1 MDRNMKPRYLPDQDR
16 VDRTAKVRSRRGLMV
31 RRVSLAISLATLMAS
46 ITPSADAADS
56 PAGTQTKSSRVWQP
70 RPLALPPTSET
81 GPAWKPPADQPA
93 LVAPALPPVTIIMN
107 TPVPPEEPPTITR
120 RRKSESSDHATASL
134 GRSQQAFSRPMP
146 ASDPINHHA
155 RTAELAQSAVDQ
167 LRSAHFAARRGALH
181 SAKESAT
188 QTLRIIASLR
198 DSQTGDNL
206 HTSQLNEAITA
217 IRESTD
223 FTGRYGPVDHAAL
236 HRLVE
241 VHQTPALHGVNTS
254 TLTAERAIEAYLNYA
269 RQRWVESTIGGPL
282 AAEATMILANLESA
296 TLTPQ
301 SNSDL
306 TESRSRLH
314 ASELA
319 LMYRRAAVEIGPDN
333 PQATAEL
340 GRNLL
345 NRSMP
350 AIAKELLLLSV
361 QQKPTRQSVEDLMR
375 AANESGDDQL
385 AAECQQQL
393 ASTGLPSE
401 LPVQVMSP
409 SQFAETHQQFAASSQ
424 HAIQQYSAPQTSA
437 QPYQTQLYQ
446 AQRNHSRPSVATRQM
461 PSRGYPQT
469 ASRPMQRS
477 SFHQGQLIVPA
488 QNGRTTQSQIVD
500 PSMPNAPTRPSAP
513 ARATKPR
520 GGLFW

>member
-1 MDRNMKPRYLPDQDR
+1 MKPRDLTGQDR
-16 VDRTAKVRSRRGLMV
+16 ADRTAKGRSRRGLLV
-31 RRVSLAISLATLMAS
+31 RRVSLAILIAS
-46 ITPSADAADS
+46 VTASVHAADS
-56 PAGTQTKSSRVWQP
+56 QSNGNAKSSRVWQP
-70 RPLALPPTSET
+70 RPLALPPTSAT
-81 GPAWKPPADQPA
+81 APAWKPPSAKPA
-93 LVAPALPPVTIIMN
+93 MVAPAPPPVTIIM
-107 TPVPPEEPPTITR
+107 TAPVPAEEAPKITR
-120 RRKSESSDHATASL
+120 RRQTFSSDSATASL
-134 GRSQQAFSRPMP
+134 GKTASSTSRPMP

-155 RTAELAQSAVDQ
+155 RTAELAQSAVSQ

-181 SAKESAT
+181 TAKESAT

-198 DSQTGDNL
+198 DSQTGGNL

-223 FTGRYGPVDHAAL
+223 FTGRYGPVDQAAL
-236 HRLVE
+236 NRLVE
-241 VHQTPALHGVNTS
+241 VHETPTLHGVNTS
-254 TLTAERAIEAYLNYA
+254 LLTAERAIEAYLNYA
-269 RQRWVESTIGGPL
+269 RQRWVEATVGGPL
-282 AAEATMILANLESA
+282 AAEATMILADLESA

-345 NRSMP
+345 SRSMP

-375 AANESGDDQL
+375 AANESGDANL

-393 ASTGLPSE
+393 ASTNLPSE
-401 LPVQVMSP
+401 LPVQLMSP
-409 SQFAETHQQFAASSQ
+409 SQFAKTHQQFAGSGQHIASSQ
-424 HAIQQYSAPQTSA
+424 HTTQQ
-437 QPYQTQLYQ
+437 QPASHPYT
-446 AQRNHSRPSVATRQM
+446 
-461 PSRGYPQT
+461 QT
-469 ASRPMQRS
+469 ASRPMPRNS
-477 SFHQGQLIVPA
+477 INQGQLIVPA
-488 QNGRTTQSQIVD
+488 QNGRSPQSRIVD
-500 PSMPNAPTRPSAP
+500 PSMPAAPSRST
-513 ARATKPR
+513 TPR

>member
-1 MDRNMKPRYLPDQDR
+1 MDRNMKPRMQADQNH
-16 VDRTAKVRSRRGLMV
+16 VDRFRKDRSRRGLLV
-31 RRVSLAISLATLMAS
+31 RRVSLAILIAS
-46 ITPSADAADS
+46 VTASAQAADS
-56 PAGTQTKSSRVWQP
+56 PPFSARAAATSGRVWQP
-70 RPLALPPTSET
+70 RPLALPPTSAT
-81 GPAWKPPADQPA
+81 APAWKPPSPQPTV
-93 LVAPALPPVTIIMN
+93 VAPSPPPVTIIM
-107 TPVPPEEPPTITR
+107 TAPAPPAEEPPTITR
-120 RRKSESSDHATASL
+120 RRQVNSDGSATASL
-134 GRSQQAFSRPMP
+134 GRSQQTFSRPMP

-167 LRSAHFAARRGALH
+167 LRSAHFAARRGAFH

-198 DSQTGDNL
+198 DSQTGGNL
-206 HTSQLNEAITA
+206 HTTQLNEAITA

-223 FTGRYGPVDHAAL
+223 FTGRYGPVDQAAL
-236 HRLVE
+236 NRLVE
-241 VHQTPALHGVNTS
+241 VHKTPALHGVNTS

-269 RQRWVESTIGGPL
+269 RQRWVEATIGGPL
-282 AAEATMILANLESA
+282 AAEATMILADLEAA

-306 TESRSRLH
+306 TEARSRLH

-345 NRSMP
+345 RRSMP

-375 AANESGDDQL
+375 AASQSGDAQL

-393 ASTGLPSE
+393 ASTNLPSE
-401 LPVQVMSP
+401 LPVQMMSP
-409 SQFAETHQQFAASSQ
+409 SQFAKTHQQFAAVNHTPAQRPSSPSNVRAGQ
-424 HAIQQYSAPQTSA
+424 PAPQG
-437 QPYQTQLYQ
+437 
-446 AQRNHSRPSVATRQM
+446 H
-461 PSRGYPQT
+461 PQT
-469 ASRPMQRS
+469 ASLPTSRNS
-477 SFHQGQLIVPA
+477 VGQGHLIVPA
-488 QNGRTTQSQIVD
+488 QNGRAMQSRIVD
-500 PSMPNAPTRPSAP
+500 PSMPVAP
-513 ARATKPR
+513 ARSTTPR
-520 GGLFW
+520 SGLFW

>member
-1 MDRNMKPRYLPDQDR
+1 MDRNMKPRHLTGRDR
-16 VDRTAKVRSRRGLMV
+16 TDRTAKERSRRGLLV
-31 RRVSLAISLATLMAS
+31 RRVSLAVLIAS
-46 ITPSADAADS
+46 ISASAHAGDS
-56 PAGTQTKSSRVWQP
+56 PTSARAQPSRVWQP

-81 GPAWKPPADQPA
+81 APAWKPPAAQPA

-107 TPVPPEEPPTITR
+107 TPVPAEEPPTITR
-120 RRKSESSDHATASL
+120 RRKLDSSDSATASL
-134 GRSQQAFSRPMP
+134 GRSQQTFSRPMP

-155 RTAELAQSAVDQ
+155 RTADLAQSAVDQ
-167 LRSAHFAARRGALH
+167 LRSAHFAARRGAFH

-198 DSQTGDNL
+198 DSQTGGNL

-217 IRESTD
+217 IQESTD
-223 FTGRYGPVDHAAL
+223 FTGRYGPVDQAAL
-236 HRLVE
+236 NRLVE
-241 VHQTPALHGVNTS
+241 VHQTPALHGVDTS
-254 TLTAERAIEAYLNYA
+254 SLTAERAIEAYLNYA
-269 RQRWVESTIGGPL
+269 RQRWVEATIGGPL
-282 AAEATMILANLESA
+282 AAEATMILADLESA

-301 SNSDL
+301 SNSNL

-345 NRSMP
+345 SRSMP

-361 QQKPTRQSVEDLMR
+361 KQKPTRQSVEDLMR
-375 AANESGDDQL
+375 AASQSGDDQL

-393 ASTGLPSE
+393 ASANLPSE

-409 SQFAETHQQFAASSQ
+409 AQFAKTHQQFAAPSQ
-424 HAIQQYSAPQTSA
+424 QAA
-437 QPYQTQLYQ
+437 QPNFTQPNFTQ
-446 AQRNHSRPSVATRQM
+446 PNVATRQT
-461 PSRGYPQT
+461 PSHAYPQT
-469 ASRPMQRS
+469 ATRPMPRNS
-477 SFHQGQLIVPA
+477 IDQGQLIVPA
-488 QNGRTTQSQIVD
+488 QNGRPTQSRIVD
-500 PSMPNAPTRPSAP
+500 PSMPSAP
-513 ARATKPR
+513 ARATTPR

>member
-1 MDRNMKPRYLPDQDR
+1 MNTPPKHAGTAMDRNMKPRMQADQNH
-16 VDRTAKVRSRRGLMV
+16 VDRFRKDRSRRGLLV
-31 RRVSLAISLATLMAS
+31 RRVSLAILIAS
-46 ITPSADAADS
+46 VSVSAQ
-56 PAGTQTKSSRVWQP
+56 AGDGSTSGRVWQP
-70 RPLALPPTSET
+70 RPLALPPTSAT
-81 GPAWKPPADQPA
+81 APAWKPPTPQPTV
-93 LVAPALPPVTIIMN
+93 VAPSPPPVTIIM
-107 TPVPPEEPPTITR
+107 TAPAPPAEEPPAITR
-120 RRKSESSDHATASL
+120 RRQANRGGSATASL
-134 GRSQQAFSRPMP
+134 GRSQQTFSRPMP

-167 LRSAHFAARRGALH
+167 LRSAHFAARRGAFH

-198 DSQTGDNL
+198 DSQMGGNL

-223 FTGRYGPVDHAAL
+223 FTGRYGPVDQAAL
-236 HRLVE
+236 QRLVD
-241 VHQTPALHGVNTS
+241 VHKTPALHGVNTS
-254 TLTAERAIEAYLNYA
+254 SLTAERAIEAYLNHA
-269 RQRWVESTIGGPL
+269 RQRWVEATVGGPL
-282 AAEATMILANLESA
+282 AAEATLILADLEAA

-301 SNSDL
+301 SSDL

-345 NRSMP
+345 RRSMP

-375 AANESGDDQL
+375 AASQSGDAQL

-393 ASTGLPSE
+393 ASTNLPSE
-401 LPVQVMSP
+401 LPIQVLSP
-409 SQFAETHQQFAASSQ
+409 TQFSKTNQQFAAANSTPTHSLSSQ
-424 HAIQQYSAPQTSA
+424 ASARAGQSA
-437 QPYQTQLYQ
+437 
-446 AQRNHSRPSVATRQM
+446 
-461 PSRGYPQT
+461 YPQT
-469 ASRPMQRS
+469 ASRPTSRNS
-477 SFHQGQLIVPA
+477 VGQGHLIVPA
-488 QNGRTTQSQIVD
+488 QNGRSVQSRMVD
-500 PSMPNAPTRPSAP
+500 PSMPAAP
-513 ARATKPR
+513 ARSTTPR
-520 GGLFW
+520 SGLFW